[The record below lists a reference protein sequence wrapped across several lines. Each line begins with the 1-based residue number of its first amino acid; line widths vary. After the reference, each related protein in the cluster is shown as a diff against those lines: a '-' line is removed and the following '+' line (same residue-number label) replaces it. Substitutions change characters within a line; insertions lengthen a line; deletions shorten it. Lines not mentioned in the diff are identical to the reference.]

1 MTEAEALDLIVG
13 FGANATSG
21 FAIYISFTFAF
32 LTLSY
37 FVGSKLTTFQAIVVS
52 VIYIIGAIGPAVS
65 ACSHIRAIA
74 EKFKSHLDEFEYLD
88 RLAPLITGR
97 VPQGHLQLTLRGL
110 QGLATMA
117 RLPTCHR
124 GRSPLVLL
132 PSGPRSSC
140 I

>member
-65 ACSHIRAIA
+65 AYSHIRAIA
-74 EKFKSHLDEFEYLD
+74 EIQASRPTLLDGLFGWDQTVFLIWEPV
-88 RLAPLITGR
+88 LAAIGIL
-97 VPQGHLQLTLRGL
+97 LSLYFLYD
-110 QGLATMA
+110 A
-117 RLPTCHR
+117 RR
-124 GRSPLVLL
+124 ENR
-132 PSGPRSSC
+132 
-140 I
+140 